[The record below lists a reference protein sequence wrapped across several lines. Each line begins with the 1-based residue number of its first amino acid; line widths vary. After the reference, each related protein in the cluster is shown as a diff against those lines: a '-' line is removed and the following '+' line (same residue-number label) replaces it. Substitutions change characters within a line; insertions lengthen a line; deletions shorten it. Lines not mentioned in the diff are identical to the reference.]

1 MSTAGKVLVVLV
13 MLVVPIWVT
22 LVSAVAETNKTWG
35 EQVQKLEGQVK
46 KLQEDVK
53 AARQDLVA
61 TKDQISRDQVA
72 MAERIAMLRSRK
84 VDVEK
89 RLSETIEIATRLKLR
104 LKATQDEIK
113 QAEATRDLRAAEK
126 TAEIRQGRR
135 RSRGRATQ
143 ARARHARRRAQTA
156 PRPVQVDCRFE
167 SEDRQAPSGGSLI
180 LMMISR

>member
-126 TAEIRQGRR
+126 TAEIAAKAAAEAEVEQLKQEHVTLVGELKQLRDQFKSTVDSNRKIVKR
-135 RSRGRATQ
+135 LQAARS
-143 ARARHARRRAQTA
+143 
-156 PRPVQVDCRFE
+156 
-167 SEDRQAPSGGSLI
+167 S
-180 LMMISR
+180 